1 MASPDL
7 PTGSVRS
14 GSTTGAFGRA
24 VQGLVLER
32 LAVGVVLIGLV
43 DVVAAFA
50 GATGAARV
58 LALVV
63 GAGVVVVTVVG
74 WRRRWSDPAMWGA
87 MLVAGAAAFTAFVA
101 AVASGG

>member
-1 MASPDL
+1 MAAPDL
-7 PTGSVRS
+7 PTSSGRS
-14 GSTTGAFGRA
+14 GSTAGAFGRA

-32 LAVGVVLIGLV
+32 FAVGVVLMGLV
-43 DVVAAFA
+43 DLVAAFA
-50 GATGAARV
+50 EATGTARV

-74 WRRRWSDPAMWGA
+74 WRRRWSDSAMWAA
-87 MLVAGAAAFTAFVA
+87 MLVAGAAAFTAFVV